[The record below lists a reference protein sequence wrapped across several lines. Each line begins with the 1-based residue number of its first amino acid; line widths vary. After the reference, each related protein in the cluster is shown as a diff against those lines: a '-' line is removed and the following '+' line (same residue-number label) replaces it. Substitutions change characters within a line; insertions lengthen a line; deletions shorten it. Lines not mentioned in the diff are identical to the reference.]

1 MRHVHAASQA
11 EVQANRKAGAMAR
24 AVTMPIGRPSSW
36 RVAPRPAVRAASS
49 RFHVRAASQ
58 AAATANES
66 RRGGVRGGVAT
77 RKANATGGE
86 GAWTDG
92 EENKFR
98 TAVGRFG
105 RDWVRVAA
113 AVGTR
118 DCHQCHEFSVG
129 KDYVPPARRPRR
141 DRART
146 RRRLHVPS
154 QSTIDTSKQRATKR
168 ANAVEGKGTWTL
180 GEIERFKAAYL
191 LHSELAE
198 DQGGGTRKRGRPI
211 LQASS

>member
-1 MRHVHAASQA
+1 MT
-11 EVQANRKAGAMAR
+11 ANRKAGAAAGAAAR
-24 AVTMPIGRPSSW
+24 AATVRAKPASEIVCASASK
-36 RVAPRPAVRAASS
+36 AVRRHRVS
-49 RFHVRAASQ
+49 RLFVFASQ
-58 AAATANES
+58 AASHEKKA
-66 RRGGVRGGVAT
+66 AT

-118 DCHQCHEFSVG
+118 DSDQCADFAVG

-146 RRRLHVPS
+146 RR
-154 QSTIDTSKQRATKR
+154 
-168 ANAVEGKGTWTL
+168 
-180 GEIERFKAAYL
+180 
-191 LHSELAE
+191 
-198 DQGGGTRKRGRPI
+198 
-211 LQASS
+211 

>member
-1 MRHVHAASQA
+1 MDARA
-11 EVQANRKAGAMAR
+11 AGAS
-24 AVTMPIGRPSSW
+24 P
-36 RVAPRPAVRAASS
+36 RVQVVRAASS
-49 RFHVRAASQ
+49 RVHVRAASQ
-58 AAATANES
+58 AAATANRHEGAKK
-66 RRGGVRGGVAT
+66 REAT
-77 RKANATGGE
+77 RKANATGGT

-118 DCHQCHEFSVG
+118 DYHQCHEFSVG

-146 RRRLHVPS
+146 RR
-154 QSTIDTSKQRATKR
+154 
-168 ANAVEGKGTWTL
+168 
-180 GEIERFKAAYL
+180 
-191 LHSELAE
+191 
-198 DQGGGTRKRGRPI
+198 
-211 LQASS
+211 